1 VRYLEPGEE
10 IVYEERPHSAALA
23 VPLIRALG
31 LTVVGALLVLAGSVL
46 TWGLGAVGALL
57 LAVAAFLALLEVWR
71 WDRTQVVVTTE
82 KLFVVSGVAQ
92 RRAAA
97 VRLARAGVVEME
109 QDALG
114 RMLGYGTITAGN
126 LEIPYVADPDRVCA
140 LAG

>member
-23 VPLIRALG
+23 GPLLRALV
-31 LTVVGALLVLAGSVL
+31 LTVAGAVLVLGGSSV
-46 TWGLGAVGALL
+46 TWGLSAAGALL
-57 LAVAAFLALLEVWR
+57 LGVAAFVTLLEVWR
-71 WDRTQVVVTTE
+71 WDRTHVVVTTE

-114 RMLGYGTITAGN
+114 RMLGYGTISAGN

>member
-23 VPLIRALG
+23 GPLLRALV
-31 LTVVGALLVLAGSVL
+31 LTLLGAALVLGGSAL
-46 TWGLGAVGALL
+46 TWGLSAAGALL
-57 LAVAAFLALLEVWR
+57 LGVAAFMTLVEVWR
-71 WDRTQVVVTTE
+71 WDRTHVVVTTE
-82 KLFVVSGVAQ
+82 KLFVVSGLAQ

-109 QDALG
+109 QDTLG
-114 RMLGYGTITAGN
+114 RMLGYGTISAGN

>member
-1 VRYLEPGEE
+1 MRYLEPGEE

-23 VPLIRALG
+23 GPLLRALV
-31 LTVVGALLVLAGSVL
+31 LTVLGAALVLGGSSL
-46 TWGLGAVGALL
+46 TWGLSAAGALL
-57 LAVAAFLALLEVWR
+57 LGVAAFVTLLEVWR
-71 WDRTQVVVTTE
+71 WDRTHVVVTTE
-82 KLFVVSGVAQ
+82 KLFVVSGLAQ

-109 QDALG
+109 QDTLG
-114 RMLGYGTITAGN
+114 RMLGYGTISAGN

>member
-1 VRYLEPGEE
+1 MRYLEPGEE
-10 IVYEERPHSAALA
+10 VVYEERPHTAALA
-23 VPLIRALG
+23 GPLLRALV
-31 LTVVGALLVLAGSVL
+31 LTAVGALLVLAGSVL

-57 LAVAAFLALLEVWR
+57 LAVAAFLTLVEVWR

-82 KLFVVSGVAQ
+82 KLFIISGLAQ

-97 VRLARAGVVEME
+97 VRLTRAGVVEME

>member
-10 IVYEERPHSAALA
+10 VVYEERPHTAALA
-23 VPLIRALG
+23 GPLLRALM
-31 LTVVGALLVLAGSVL
+31 LTAVGALLVLAGSVL

-57 LAVAAFLALLEVWR
+57 LAVAAFLTLVEVWR

-82 KLFVVSGVAQ
+82 KLFIVSGLAQ

-97 VRLARAGVVEME
+97 VRLTRAGVVEME

>member
-1 VRYLEPGEE
+1 MRYLEPGEE
-10 IVYEERPHSAALA
+10 VVYEERPHTAALA
-23 VPLIRALG
+23 GPLLRALV
-31 LTVVGALLVLAGSVL
+31 LTAVGALLVLAGSVL

-57 LAVAAFLALLEVWR
+57 LAVAAFLTLVEVWR

-82 KLFVVSGVAQ
+82 KLFIVSGLAQ

-97 VRLARAGVVEME
+97 VRLTRAGVVEME

-114 RMLGYGTITAGN
+114 RMLGYGTITAGD

>member
-23 VPLIRALG
+23 GPLLRALV
-31 LTVVGALLVLAGSVL
+31 LTLLGAALVLGGSAL
-46 TWGLGAVGALL
+46 TWGLSAAGAVLL
-57 LAVAAFLALLEVWR
+57 GVAAFMTLVEVWR
-71 WDRTQVVVTTE
+71 WDRTHVVVTTE
-82 KLFVVSGVAQ
+82 KLFVVSGLAQ

-97 VRLARAGVVEME
+97 VRLARAGVVEMK

-114 RMLGYGTITAGN
+114 RMLGYGTISAGN

>member
-31 LTVVGALLVLAGSVL
+31 LTVVGAFLVLAGSVL
-46 TWGLGAVGALL
+46 TWGLGAVGVLL

-82 KLFVVSGVAQ
+82 KLFVISGLAQ

>member
-10 IVYEERPHSAALA
+10 VVYEERPHTAALA
-23 VPLIRALG
+23 GPLLRALV
-31 LTVVGALLVLAGSVL
+31 LTAVGALLVLAGSVL
-46 TWGLGAVGALL
+46 TWGLGAVGALF
-57 LAVAAFLALLEVWR
+57 LAVAAFLTLVEVWR

-82 KLFVVSGVAQ
+82 KLFIVSGLAQ

-97 VRLARAGVVEME
+97 VRLTRAGVVEME

>member
-1 VRYLEPGEE
+1 MRYLEPGEE
-10 IVYEERPHSAALA
+10 VVYEERPHTAALA
-23 VPLIRALG
+23 GPLLRALVF
-31 LTVVGALLVLAGSVL
+31 TAVGALLVLAGSVL

-57 LAVAAFLALLEVWR
+57 LAVAAFLTLVEVWR

-82 KLFVVSGVAQ
+82 KLFIVSGLAQ

-97 VRLARAGVVEME
+97 VRLTRAGVVEME

>member
-10 IVYEERPHSAALA
+10 VVYEERPHTAALA
-23 VPLIRALG
+23 GPLLRALM
-31 LTVVGALLVLAGSVL
+31 LTAVGALLVLAGSVL

-57 LAVAAFLALLEVWR
+57 LAVAAFLTLVEVWR

-82 KLFVVSGVAQ
+82 KLFIVSGLAQ

-97 VRLARAGVVEME
+97 VRLTRAGVVEME

-114 RMLGYGTITAGN
+114 RMLGYGTITAGD

>member
-1 VRYLEPGEE
+1 MRYLEPGEE

-23 VPLIRALG
+23 GPLLRALV
-31 LTVVGALLVLAGSVL
+31 LTLLGAALVLGGSAL
-46 TWGLGAVGALL
+46 TWGLSAAGALL
-57 LAVAAFLALLEVWR
+57 LGVAAFMTLVEVWR
-71 WDRTQVVVTTE
+71 WDRTHVVVTTE
-82 KLFVVSGVAQ
+82 KLFVVSGLAQ

-109 QDALG
+109 QDTLG
-114 RMLGYGTITAGN
+114 RMLGYGTISAGN

>member
-10 IVYEERPHSAALA
+10 VVYEERPHTAALA
-23 VPLIRALG
+23 GPLLRALV
-31 LTVVGALLVLAGSVL
+31 LTAVGALLVLAGSVL

-57 LAVAAFLALLEVWR
+57 LAVAAFLTLVEVWR

-82 KLFVVSGVAQ
+82 KLFIVSGLAQ

-97 VRLARAGVVEME
+97 VRLTRAGVVEME